1 MTGTFTLLAIGLL
14 LIGLL
19 AILLRRTESV
29 DDEGFSRL
37 SNDDSF
43 TGSLRFEERR
53 KDIVER
59 IFGREDWDFV
69 VSQGSKE
76 LLRLFLFERKQL
88 ALCWLSEIRNQA
100 RAAMRF
106 HVSRA
111 GRSRKVVA
119 LVELKVALNYFSIRL
134 KCELIA
140 FVLLLRGPVALRR
153 MVGQASHLAEQ
164 LRGLL
169 EVASQTEAYA
179 GKTTT
184 QQ

>member
-14 LIGLL
+14 LIALL
-19 AILLRRTESV
+19 AVLLRRTESV
-29 DDEGFSRL
+29 EDERFSQL
-37 SNDDSF
+37 SNDSF
-43 TGSLRFEERR
+43 SGSLRFEERW

-59 IFGREDWDFV
+59 IFGREDLDFV

-76 LLRLFLFERKQL
+76 LLRLFLSERKRI

-100 RAAMRF
+100 RTAMRF
-106 HVSRA
+106 HVSHAR
-111 GRSRKVVA
+111 RSRKVVA
-119 LVELKVALNYFSIRL
+119 LLELRVALDYFSIRL

-140 FVLLLRGPVALRR
+140 FVLLLRGPVALRG

-169 EVASQTEAYA
+169 EVASQTEAFA

>member
-1 MTGTFTLLAIGLL
+1 MTNTFMLLAIGLL

-19 AILLRRTESV
+19 AVLLRTESA
-29 DDEGFSRL
+29 DDERFSQL
-37 SNDDSF
+37 SNDSLP
-43 TGSLRFEERR
+43 GSLHFEERW
-53 KDIVER
+53 KDIVDR

-69 VSQGSKE
+69 VGQGSKE
-76 LLRLFLFERKQL
+76 LLRLFRFERKQI

-100 RAAMRF
+100 RTAMRF
-106 HVSRA
+106 HVSHAR
-111 GRSRKVVA
+111 RSRKLVPLLELRVA
-119 LVELKVALNYFSIRL
+119 LDYLSIRL

-140 FVLLLRGPVALRR
+140 FILLLRGPVALRG

-169 EVASQTEAYA
+169 EVASQTEAFA

>member
-14 LIGLL
+14 LIALL
-19 AILLRRTESV
+19 AILLRRPESV
-29 DDEGFSRL
+29 DDEGFSQL

-59 IFGREDWDFV
+59 IFGREDWDFM

-76 LLRLFLFERKQL
+76 LQRLFLFERKHI

-106 HVSRA
+106 HVSHA
-111 GRSRKVVA
+111 GRSKKLVPLLELRMA
-119 LVELKVALNYFSIRL
+119 LDYFSIRL

-140 FVLLLRGPVALRR
+140 FVLLLRGPVALRG
-153 MVGQASHLAEQ
+153 MAEQASHLAEQ

-169 EVASQTEAYA
+169 EVASQTEAFA
-179 GKTTT
+179 SKTPA

>member
-1 MTGTFTLLAIGLL
+1 MTGTLTLLAIGLL

-19 AILLRRTESV
+19 AVLLRRTESV
-29 DDEGFSRL
+29 GDERFSQL
-37 SNDDSF
+37 SNDS
-43 TGSLRFEERR
+43 GSLHFEERR
-53 KDIVER
+53 KEIIDR
-59 IFGREDWDFV
+59 IFGRDDWDFV

-76 LLRLFLFERKQL
+76 LLRLFLSERKQI

-106 HVSRA
+106 HVSHAR
-111 GRSRKVVA
+111 RSRKLVV
-119 LVELKVALNYFSIRL
+119 LVELRVALDYFSIRL

-140 FVLLLRGPVALRR
+140 LALLLRGPVALRG

-169 EVASQTEAYA
+169 EVASQTEAFA
-179 GKTTT
+179 SKTT
-184 QQ
+184 QR